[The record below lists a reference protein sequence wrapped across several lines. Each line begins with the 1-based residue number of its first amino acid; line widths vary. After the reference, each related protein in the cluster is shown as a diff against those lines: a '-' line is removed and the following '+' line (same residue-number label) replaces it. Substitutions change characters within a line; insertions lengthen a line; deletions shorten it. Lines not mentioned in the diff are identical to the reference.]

1 MVAPK
6 DSMATS
12 TYRINSNNCREAEKK
27 LRKWLDIP
35 PSFTLI
41 SLYSRTSKLQFPF
54 TSLVEEYK
62 VGKTRLVMTLKDSK
76 DEKVRAAGVEVKTG
90 RKWSASKAVT
100 EAECRLRHK
109 DIVGTV
115 AQGRQGALEHQR
127 AATGTRRTL
136 KRDETWYNERSSVQ
150 RRKINRQR

>member
-1 MVAPK
+1 MAGRTTKLYIDQPVQQNIQVA
-6 DSMATS
+6 
-12 TYRINSNNCREAEKK
+12 
-27 LRKWLDIP
+27 IP
-35 PSFTLI
+35 FYI
-41 SLYSRTSKLQFPF
+41 I
-54 TSLVEEYK
+54 VEEYK

-76 DEKVRAAGVEVKTG
+76 DEKVRAAGVAVKTG

-150 RRKINRQR
+150 RRKINRQRQQNQAVKEPGQDGTPNNAY